1 MIFSVDELFE
11 FEKTDGGYA
20 ISDYLGYNVPTIT
33 ELEIPAEYNGLPVVK
48 ILSTGIGYAR
58 FLKRVK
64 IPESVRGIMGSA
76 FHSCPE
82 LCEAELSEGLEM
94 IGSSAF
100 QQTRLKSVK
109 LPKSLKELLWGAF
122 RLCRELER
130 VEFGG
135 SPWFGTSVFSGCAK
149 LPPETIAMGL
159 VRSTDITRAIP
170 NKDISEITAKIPD
183 IPCDCF
189 RRDVFELLVK
199 NRCFRDC
206 NLKRVFEG
214 MINNNK
220 AELFP
225 IAEKYGLLPSAK
237 ILDKLIS
244 YSAERQVT
252 ECTAYLLDLKNRK
265 FGFKNGGDKFEL

>member
-1 MIFSVDELFE
+1 MSYNVDELFE
-11 FEKTDGGYA
+11 FKETEGGYA
-20 ISDYLGYNVPTIT
+20 LARYLKWDDPSIT

-82 LCEAELSEGLEM
+82 LCEVELSEGLEM

-100 QQTRLKSVK
+100 QQTKLKAVT
-109 LPKSLKELLWGAF
+109 LPKSLTGLYWGAF
-122 RLCRELER
+122 RLCRELEH

-135 SPWFGTSVFSGCAK
+135 SPWFGTSVFSGCPK
-149 LPPETIAMGL
+149 LPPETIVMSL
-159 VRSTDITRAIP
+159 VRSTDITRPIS
-170 NKDISEITAKIPD
+170 NKDISEITANIPGV
-183 IPCDCF
+183 PCDCF

-199 NRCFRDC
+199 NRSFRDC

-214 MINNNK
+214 MINNNR

-225 IAEKYGLLPSAK
+225 IAEQYGFLPSAK

-244 YSAERQVT
+244 YSAERQAA
-252 ECTAYLLDLKNRK
+252 ECTAYLLELKKSK
-265 FGFKNGGDKFEL
+265 FGFDGGDDFEL

>member
-1 MIFSVDELFE
+1 MSYSVDELFRFDE
-11 FEKTDGGYA
+11 TEGGYA
-20 ISDYLGYNVPTIT
+20 LARYLKWDDPSVT
-33 ELEIPAEYNGLPVVK
+33 ELEIPAEYNGAPVVK

-82 LCEAELSEGLEM
+82 LCEVELSEGLEM

-100 QQTRLKSVK
+100 QQTKLKTVK

-135 SPWFGTSVFSGCAK
+135 SPWFGTSVFSGCPK
-149 LPPETIAMGL
+149 LPPETIVMGL
-159 VRSTDITRAIP
+159 VRSTDITRPIF
-170 NKDISEITAKIPD
+170 NKDISEITANIPD
-183 IPCDCF
+183 VPCDCF

-214 MINNNK
+214 MINNSK

-225 IAEKYGLLPSAK
+225 IAEEYGMLPSAK

-244 YSAERQVT
+244 YAAERQIT

-265 FGFKNGGDKFEL
+265 FGFKGGGDLAI

>member
-1 MIFSVDELFE
+1 MSYNVDELFR
-11 FEKTDGGYA
+11 FRRDDDGYA
-20 ISDYLGYNVPTIT
+20 VLDYLKKDDPTVT
-33 ELEIPAEYNGLPVVK
+33 ELEIPAEYNGAPVVK

-64 IPESVRGIMGSA
+64 IPGSVRGIMGSA

-82 LCEAELSEGLEM
+82 LCEVELSEGLEM

-100 QQTRLKSVK
+100 QQTKLKAVT
-109 LPKSLKELLWGAF
+109 LPKSLKGLYWGAF
-122 RLCRELER
+122 RLCRKLER
-130 VEFGG
+130 VDFGG
-135 SPWFGTSVFSGCAK
+135 SPWFGASVFSGCPK
-149 LPPETIAMGL
+149 LPPETIVMSL

-170 NKDISEITAKIPD
+170 NKDISEITANIPGV
-183 IPCDCF
+183 PCDCF

-199 NRCFRDC
+199 NRSFRDC

-225 IAEKYGLLPSAK
+225 VAEEYGMTPGAK

-244 YSAERQVT
+244 CAAERQIT
-252 ECTAYLLDLKNRK
+252 ECTAYLLELKNRK
-265 FGFKNGGDKFEL
+265 FGFGGGDRLEP